1 MDNLPFFHPPS
12 ILFFFLPILLGYN
25 WHTAL
30 YKFKV
35 YSIMIQHK
43 YIMKWLSHSSFIP
56 SSEHPISNHY
66 VLVCYKMCIGDCLCL
81 LISCTSIFQTCEHC
95 YYSSNIF
102 IHCQL
107 LSHVLD
113 TLIFFH
119 FQGIPVILRFLSISQ
134 RYYFIHQELLT
145 LEGLIQ
151 ANVVVAKVGNCSLFK
166 TKLGPTM
173 VIWNPI
179 TPKQQFPK
187 ALFSLQH
194 K

>member
-81 LISCTSIFQTCEHC
+81 LISCTC
-95 YYSSNIF
+95 YIPDMWALLLF
-102 IHCQL
+102 FKHIH
-107 LSHVLD
+107 
-113 TLIFFH
+113 
-119 FQGIPVILRFLSISQ
+119 PLSITFPCAG
-134 RYYFIHQELLT
+134 YLNFISFSGYPCDTQISLSITKILFYTSGTFDFGGFNPSKYGSGKGGEL
-145 LEGLIQ
+145 
-151 ANVVVAKVGNCSLFK
+151 
-166 TKLGPTM
+166 
-173 VIWNPI
+173 
-179 TPKQQFPK
+179 
-187 ALFSLQH
+187 
-194 K
+194 